1 MLKICFYSIY
11 STHYM
16 IKKIFSFVTLFLASS
31 AFGEEITNWQLGF
44 RDPASPVME
53 KVNDLHNF
61 VLIMM
66 TVITVFVLFLLFYV
80 SFKFRKSANPTPS
93 KRSHHAVLETLWTAI
108 PVVILIFM
116 AIPSF
121 KLVYQQDVTPEYDM
135 TIKVIGHQWYWEYQY
150 PDQENLSFESYMV
163 QDEDLKPGQPRLLS
177 VDNRLVLPAN
187 KVIQV
192 LVTAGDV
199 LHSFAMPSLG
209 VKKDAIPGRLNE
221 TWMKIDKPGIYRG
234 QCSEICGTGHGY
246 MPIVIEAVTEDQF
259 ASWILETKNKFAK
272 INNNTLALADTNN

>member
-1 MLKICFYSIY
+1 MF
-11 STHYM
+11 
-16 IKKIFSFVTLFLASS
+16 KKITLFILTLFPSYAY
-31 AFGEEITNWQLGF
+31 GNEITNWQLGF

-53 KVNDLHNF
+53 KVNELHNF

-66 TVITVFVLFLLFYV
+66 TIITIFVLFLLFYV
-80 SFKFRKSANPTPS
+80 SFRFRKSANPIPS
-93 KRSHHAVLETLWTAI
+93 KRSHHAILETLWTVI
-108 PVVILIFM
+108 PVIILVLM

-150 PDQENLSFESYMV
+150 PDQDNLSFESYLI
-163 QDEDLKPGQPRLLS
+163 QDEDLEPGQPRLIS
-177 VDNRLVLPAN
+177 VDNRLVLPTN

-192 LVTAGDV
+192 LVTGGDV

-221 TWMKIDKPGIYRG
+221 TWMKIDRPGIYRG

-246 MPIVIEAVTEDQF
+246 MPIVIEAVSEEKFTT
-259 ASWILETKNKFAK
+259 WVLETKNKFAK
-272 INNNTLALADTNN
+272 IKNNTLALANINN

>member
-1 MLKICFYSIY
+1 
-11 STHYM
+11 M
-16 IKKIFSFVTLFLASS
+16 IKKLSFIIAYIGSHALS
-31 AFGEEITNWQLGF
+31 AEEITNWQLGF
-44 RDPASPVME
+44 REPASPVME
-53 KVNDLHNF
+53 KVNELHNF

-66 TVITVFVLFLLFYV
+66 TVITIFVLFLLIYV
-80 SFKFRKSANPTPS
+80 SIKFRKSKNPIPS

-121 KLVYQQDVTPEYDM
+121 KLVYQQDITPEYDM

-150 PDQENLSFESYMV
+150 PDQDNLSFESYMIK
-163 QDEDLKPGQPRLLS
+163 DEDLQDGQPRLIS
-177 VDNRLVLPAN
+177 VDNRLVLPTN

-192 LVTAGDV
+192 LVTGGDV

-246 MPIVIEAVTEDQF
+246 MPIVIEAVPEDQF
-259 ASWILETKNKFAK
+259 ASWVVETKNKFAK
-272 INNNTLALADTNN
+272 METNTLALANKNN

>member
-1 MLKICFYSIY
+1 
-11 STHYM
+11 M
-16 IKKIFSFVTLFLASS
+16 IKKIFFFLIIFISFSV
-31 AFGEEITNWQLGF
+31 FGEEISNWQLGF

-53 KVNDLHNF
+53 KVNELHNF
-61 VLIMM
+61 VLVMM
-66 TVITVFVLFLLFYV
+66 TIITIFVLFLLIYV
-80 SFKFRKSANPTPS
+80 SIRFRRSKNPTPS
-93 KRSHHAVLETLWTAI
+93 KRSHHALLEVLWTTI

-150 PDQENLSFESYMV
+150 PDQDNLSFESYMV
-163 QDEDLKPGQPRLLS
+163 QDEDLQEGQPRLIS
-177 VDNRLVLPAN
+177 VDNRLVLPTD

-192 LVTAGDV
+192 LVTGGDV

-209 VKKDAIPGRLNE
+209 VKKDAVPGRLNE
-221 TWMKIDKPGIYRG
+221 TWMRIDKAGVYRG

-246 MPIVIEAVTEDQF
+246 MPIVIEAIPPDQF
-259 ASWILETKNKFAK
+259 ATWVKETKNKYAQTK
-272 INNNTLALADTNN
+272 SNTLALAIKDN

>member
-1 MLKICFYSIY
+1 MS
-11 STHYM
+11 
-16 IKKIFSFVTLFLASS
+16 KKLSFFLTIFFPFSL
-31 AFGEEITNWQLGF
+31 FGEEITNWQLGF

-53 KVNDLHNF
+53 KVNELHNF

-66 TVITVFVLFLLFYV
+66 TIITIFVLFLLIYV
-80 SFKFRKSANPTPS
+80 SVRFRKSKNPIPS
-93 KRSHHAVLETLWTAI
+93 KRSHHALLETLWTAI
-108 PVVILIFM
+108 PVIILIFM

-150 PDQENLSFESYMV
+150 PDQDDLSFESYMI
-163 QDEDLKPGQPRLLS
+163 QDEDLQEGQPRLIS
-177 VDNRLVLPAN
+177 VDNRLVLPTN

-192 LVTAGDV
+192 LVTGGDV

-209 VKKDAIPGRLNE
+209 VKKDAVPGRLNE
-221 TWMKIDKPGIYRG
+221 TWMKIDRPGIYRG

-246 MPIVIEAVTEDQF
+246 MPIVIEAVPADQF
-259 ASWILETKNKFAK
+259 AAWVIETKNKFAK
-272 INNNTLALADTNN
+272 INNNTLALANIDN

>member
-1 MLKICFYSIY
+1 MF
-11 STHYM
+11 
-16 IKKIFSFVTLFLASS
+16 KKIIFLIISFSSKY
-31 AFGEEITNWQLGF
+31 AFSEEITNWQLGF

-66 TVITVFVLFLLFYV
+66 TIITIFVLFLLFYV
-80 SFKFRKSANPTPS
+80 SFRFRRSVNPIPS
-93 KRSHHAVLETLWTAI
+93 KRSHHAVLEVLWTAI
-108 PVVILIFM
+108 PVVILVFM

-121 KLVYQQDVTPEYDM
+121 KLVYQQDVTPDFDM
-135 TIKVIGHQWYWEYQY
+135 TIKVIGHQWYWQYEY
-150 PDQENLSFESYMV
+150 PDQDNLSFESYMI
-163 QDEDLKPGQPRLLS
+163 QDDDLKPGQPRLIS
-177 VDNRLVLPAN
+177 VDNRLVLPTN

-192 LVTAGDV
+192 LVTGADV

-221 TWMKIDKPGIYRG
+221 TWMRIDRPGVYRG

-259 ASWILETKNKFAK
+259 ASWIKESKNKFAK
-272 INNNTLALADTNN
+272 NKNNKLAFANINK